1 LTAWTLSPPTRRA
14 GKTLN
19 GELSIRKGRYGH
31 YVYYKTAGMSVP
43 KFFNI
48 KKFKGSIWTAT
59 PKRLFLGYSTY
70 LD

>member
-1 LTAWTLSPPTRRA
+1 VDSFTGGA

-48 KKFKGSIWTAT
+48 KKFKEVSDCDPETLISWIQH
-59 PKRLFLGYSTY
+59 TY